1 MLAVGHVLTGIIAPC
16 APSLADELG
25 GYSAILQDIVSNG
38 YAVAM
43 SDYEGL
49 GLEGLQHL
57 PLQAATLGN
66 NLIDSVRAA
75 RHILPTASTR
85 WAAYGI
91 GQGGLAAWAAADRA
105 STYGAGLE
113 MVGAVALSPFAS
125 MSGIADAAEQGT
137 LAREQYY
144 LYLAVVQS
152 FANSPARLNVDDYTT
167 PRVKENVDVDDE
179 VRTHGCWRASRC
191 GCGAGTQRHSTPRRG
206 GDCALAAAHRRCGSA
221 VADRRS
227 SRPGAGRL
235 RERRP
240 RGA

>member
-1 MLAVGHVLTGIIAPC
+1 M
-16 APSLADELG
+16 
-25 GYSAILQDIVSNG
+25 SNG

-75 RHILPTASTR
+75 RHILPNASTR

-125 MSGIADAAEQGT
+125 MSGIADAAEKGT

-152 FANSPARLNVDDYTT
+152 FANSPARLNVDDYMT
-167 PRVKENVDVDDE
+167 PRVKENIDVTTKCAPMGVGAQVD
-179 VRTHGCWRASRC
+179 
-191 GCGAGTQRHSTPRRG
+191 
-206 GDCALAAAHRRCGSA
+206 A
-221 VADRRS
+221 VAALEPNDI
-227 SRPGAGRL
+227 RPRDEAATARL
-235 RERRP
+235 RKLIGDAAVPLRT
-240 RGA
+240 GAPAAPVLVVYASEDPAGA